1 MFKYSEYYSRKHS
14 SGIIKYVMRML
25 VIVIII
31 CLSVVVRADISSAKY
46 ERQLKVKAA
55 FIRNLVRFSQWQKT
69 SGFRNKQVIEICLY
83 KVNFL
88 YDGLDT
94 LTGKRLKLRKVK
106 SRVVNSDRIT
116 DACDVILIPASSL
129 QHFLDFNDADNLKNR
144 ITITD
149 LTDTSVRFKTLENK
163 VIFRLIRSK
172 LKLRFEVNKTAAQRL
187 NIRIGSELLKL
198 GNIISEPDRIKQ

>member
-149 LTDTSVRFKTLENK
+149 LTDTPVRFKTLENK